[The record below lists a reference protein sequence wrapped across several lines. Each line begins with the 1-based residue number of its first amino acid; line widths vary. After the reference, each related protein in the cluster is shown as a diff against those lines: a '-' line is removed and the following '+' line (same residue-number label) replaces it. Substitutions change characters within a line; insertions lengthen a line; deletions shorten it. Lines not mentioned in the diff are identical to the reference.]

1 MNGPYYRDQ
10 CDGAARGHMHF
21 LVDSANDGNS
31 AVLADSKIK
40 IQFKLNNKDINTETD
55 NRTLLSD
62 FLRHTIG
69 ETGTHVG
76 CEHGICGACTIL
88 LNNEPIRSCLMFASQ
103 LNGKE
108 LVTIEGLVNDKNF
121 DNLRKAFKKNHALQC
136 GYCTPGFLVTII
148 AFLNTKPKNVDVG
161 KIREMLSGNICRC
174 TGYTG
179 IINAVKEVI
188 GINEIEQKNV

>member
-1 MNGPYYRDQ
+1 MPLYK
-10 CDGAARGHMHF
+10 
-21 LVDSANDGNS
+21 S
-31 AVLADSKIK
+31 DSKIK

-148 AFLNTKPKNVDVG
+148 AFLNTKPKKVDVN

-179 IINAVKEVI
+179 IINAVEEVI

>member
-1 MNGPYYRDQ
+1 MPLYK
-10 CDGAARGHMHF
+10 
-21 LVDSANDGNS
+21 S
-31 AVLADSKIK
+31 DSKIK

-108 LVTIEGLVNDKNF
+108 FDRLQLV
-121 DNLRKAFKKNHALQC
+121 
-136 GYCTPGFLVTII
+136 
-148 AFLNTKPKNVDVG
+148 
-161 KIREMLSGNICRC
+161 M
-174 TGYTG
+174 
-179 IINAVKEVI
+179 
-188 GINEIEQKNV
+188 